1 MSIVSNISTAFF
13 SDCNTFA
20 TPTDPSYTKVVS
32 FNKKIEQIYH
42 PILPSSLLYR
52 IAIKGSMELV
62 YYNICFQ
69 FSLQKL
75 DFSGYIILIN
85 PSGAIKTRLQLWS
98 PNCPIGP
105 ATLSPFDRRDADW
118 VFDSLRL
125 VNINTQT
132 GLIIWPQITIVQ
144 FWNPW
149 KNLLERIA
157 KENHFLNTKVVARE
171 IQVKICSVAYW

>member
-62 YYNICFQ
+62 YYISVFNFHRWARSWFQ
-69 FSLQKL
+69 ALAL
-75 DFSGYIILIN
+75 CG
-85 PSGAIKTRLQLWS
+85 
-98 PNCPIGP
+98 
-105 ATLSPFDRRDADW
+105 FDGIRNSDA
-118 VFDSLRL
+118 
-125 VNINTQT
+125 
-132 GLIIWPQITIVQ
+132 
-144 FWNPW
+144 
-149 KNLLERIA
+149 
-157 KENHFLNTKVVARE
+157 
-171 IQVKICSVAYW
+171 